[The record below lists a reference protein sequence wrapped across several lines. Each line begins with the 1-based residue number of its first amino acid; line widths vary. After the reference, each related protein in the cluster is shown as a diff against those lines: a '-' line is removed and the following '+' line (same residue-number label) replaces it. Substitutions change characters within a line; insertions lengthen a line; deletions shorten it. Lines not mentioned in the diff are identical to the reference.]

1 MSEFSKDFDTYLRS
15 RLTQKQIAELKDEIL
30 KEWKQF
36 KKERKKLKEEL
47 LYGTEDN
54 SEGQISLP

>member
-1 MSEFSKDFDTYLRS
+1 LSEFSKDFDTYLRS